1 MEVSLIPFLR
11 KAVPRAAAA
20 LVASSLVVSCATS
33 TEAPQATSGRNPS
46 VAADVNLERVVLQ
59 AYRAIGDRHLFEPN
73 FRALSTETYRGFAS
87 ADPAMVLET
96 SDGTFTVK
104 RDGREVLSRPTPA
117 DPADGRAWGAM
128 LAELMAG
135 SLDASPAL
143 QHTDRQTLIRE
154 AMTATTKQLDR
165 NSRYADPDE
174 ARDNRFQRDGGGG
187 VGITVERT
195 DDKKIM
201 IRAVQDGSPAAKAGI
216 QVGDQILSIDGES
229 MIDRP
234 LSDVVAQAARFG
246 RRAGRD
252 HRAARLAG
260 RRIRDQHEARPHHPD
275 HRHLRAPRRRRA
287 DPPDR
292 LQQRHH
298 RQSARPPSTRPGP
311 SSARTWPASSS
322 TCAPTAAACS
332 TRRRPCRSCSST
344 TAPSSRPSGRH
355 PDSRRTYKSG
365 NGGKTPDMPIVVL
378 MNGGSAS
385 AAEIVA
391 AALQDRGRAVVVGST
406 SYGKGTVQ
414 TVVRLANEGE
424 LILTWSRLQAP
435 SGYTWNE
442 LGVLPNICT
451 SKIADVGQLNAS
463 SVDSSQGTL
472 MRWHALRNPT
482 QQEVSDLRKICPPGE
497 ASPERDVE
505 IATRLLRDRDALC
518 PRRAGGDP
526 AGRRDG
532 SPVGRLTHGLTW
544 ARPATSLPA
553 FQEFA
558 LRGIGTRPW
567 PSRPRS

>member
-1 MEVSLIPFLR
+1 MEVSLIPFLV

-33 TEAPQATSGRNPS
+33 TDAPQATAAGRNPS

-73 FRALSTETYRGFAS
+73 FRSLSTETYRGFAS
-87 ADPAMVLET
+87 TDPSMVLET

-117 DPADGRAWGAM
+117 DPTDGRAWGAM

-135 SLDASPAL
+135 FARRLAGAAWHRPPD
-143 QHTDRQTLIRE
+143 
-154 AMTATTKQLDR
+154 
-165 NSRYADPDE
+165 ADPRGDDGHHQAARPQQPLRRPEE

-195 DDKKIM
+195 DDKRIM
-201 IRAVQDGSPAAKAGI
+201 IRAVQDGSPAAKAGV

-229 MIDRP
+229 MIEPAAERRRR
-234 LSDVVAQAARFG
+234 QAARLG
-246 RRAGRD
+246 RRAGRH
-252 HRAARLAG
+252 HRDARLA
-260 RRIRDQHEARPHHPD
+260 RRPIRAEHEAQPHHPD
-275 HRHLRAPRRRRA
+275 HRHLRTPRRRR
-287 DPPDR
+287 
-292 LQQRHH
+292 LIHLTGFN
-298 RQSARPPSTRPGP
+298 SATTDNLKARSTRRAP
-311 SSARTWPASSS
+311 SSAAAWPASSS
-322 TCAPTAAACS
+322 TCAPTAAACLDQAQTVSELFINNGTIFS
-332 TRRRPCRSCSST
+332 T
-344 TAPSSRPSGRH
+344 SGRH
-355 PDSRRTYKSG
+355 PDSRRTYKSAWR
-365 NGGKTPDMPIVVL
+365 KTPDMPIVVL

-424 LILTWSRLQAP
+424 LILTWSRLNAP

-451 SKIADVGQLNAS
+451 SKIADIGQLSPTA
-463 SVDSSQGTL
+463 VDSSQGTL

-482 QQEVSDLRKICPPGE
+482 HQEVSDLRKICPPGE
-497 ASPERDVE
+497 PARSATSRSPPGCC
-505 IATRLLRDRDALC
+505 ATARSMPKPCRQRPSRRRR
-518 PRRAGGDP
+518 PRRLPP
-526 AGRRDG
+526 ANRRLDIDG
-532 SPVGRLTHGLTW
+532 
-544 ARPATSLPA
+544 PATSLPA
-553 FQEFA
+553 FRRFA